1 MVGQLLLGRGFTITL
16 RHHTQQDSSGRMI
29 SKTQRPLPDY
39 TQHSKIEKSMHPVEI
54 EPVIPTSE
62 RPQNNALDRAAT
74 RISYPI
80 FAPLKSAKLSVI

>member
-1 MVGQLLLGRGFTITL
+1 MPPVGF
-16 RHHTQQDSSGRMI
+16 
-29 SKTQRPLPDY
+29 
-39 TQHSKIEKSMHPVEI
+39 

-62 RPQNNALDRAAT
+62 RPQTNALDRAVT